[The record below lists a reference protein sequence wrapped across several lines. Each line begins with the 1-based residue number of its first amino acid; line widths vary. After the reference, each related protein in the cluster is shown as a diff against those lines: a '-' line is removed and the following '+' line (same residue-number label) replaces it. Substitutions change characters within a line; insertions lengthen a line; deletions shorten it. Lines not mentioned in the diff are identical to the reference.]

1 MKKTLLVLL
10 VFMFLSPR
18 LKGQETYYY
27 GVNGKPLES
36 EEGAILRKEVT
47 KKSDRKY
54 VVRTSQQTG
63 EEWKS
68 TLKEKITEQGDGE
81 LVIRQSGN
89 RKMPRTFYRKME
101 KTGINLYRFS
111 ESTLNQDIRKGT
123 SSSFLPLHL
132 EGNVTDYYR
141 YGELKSNSIYRDNQL
156 ISNANWLADGS
167 RYIDSVF
174 YSVDREPE
182 YQNGDKYFKNYIL
195 QKLSDSGMDLS
206 QVEDVVVISWVV
218 METGELEGIMATRG
232 RSQQL
237 NQILVNT
244 IAEMPGT
251 WQAAI
256 LNGAAVRY
264 YMSFPLNFM
273 QNEAN
278 FQELDFSSGTLHYN
292 KY

>member
-1 MKKTLLVLL
+1 MKRTLLILL
-10 VFMFLSPR
+10 VSGLLSLT
-18 LKGQETYYY
+18 LKGQVTYYY

-36 EEGAILRKEVT
+36 KEGAILRKEVT
-47 KKSDRKY
+47 KKSGRKY
-54 VVRTSQQTG
+54 VVRTSQHTG

-68 TLKEKITEQGDGE
+68 ILKEKVTEQGNGE

-89 RKMPRTFYRKME
+89 GKIPRTIYRKME
-101 KTGINLYRFS
+101 KTGLNQYRFS
-111 ESTLNQDIRKGT
+111 ESTLNQEIRKGT

-132 EGNVTDYYR
+132 EGNITDFYR
-141 YGELKSNSIYRDNQL
+141 YGELKSNSIYHDNQL
-156 ISNANWLADGS
+156 LSNENWLIDGS

-195 QKLSDSGMDLS
+195 QKLHDSGMDLT

-251 WQAAI
+251 WQPALLNNAI
-256 LNGAAVRY
+256 VRY

-292 KY
+292 RY